1 MGLASL
7 GDGAAWA
14 EETSIV
20 LLVVGCGH
28 HGPIDASSLVEPGP
42 VDRRFHCRDALSGDL
57 GIHLFDGKLAI
68 VQSFA
73 ELFGDG
79 HFRFHGAHGVCN
91 SRAAASLNLRIA
103 TLFVLHGVGGPRL
116 GQVRA
121 DANLLAQFRVLL
133 LQLV

>member
-1 MGLASL
+1 M
-7 GDGAAWA
+7 
-14 EETSIV
+14 
-20 LLVVGCGH
+20 LVVGSGH
-28 HGPIDASSLVEPGP
+28 HGPVDASSLVEPGP
-42 VDRRFHCRDALSGDL
+42 VDGRFHRGDALSCDL

-79 HFRFHGAHGVCN
+79 HFRLHGTRCVCN

-103 TLFVLHGVGGPRL
+103 TRFVLYGVGGSRL
-116 GQVRA
+116 GQVLP
-121 DANLLAQFRVLL
+121 DANLLAQFLALL

>member
-1 MGLASL
+1 M
-7 GDGAAWA
+7 
-14 EETSIV
+14 
-20 LLVVGCGH
+20 LVVGSGH

-42 VDRRFHCRDALSGDL
+42 VDRRFHSGDALSCDL

-79 HFRFHGAHGVCN
+79 HFRFHGAHRVCN

-103 TLFVLHGVGGPRL
+103 ALFVLYGVGGSRL
-116 GQVRA
+116 GQVCA
-121 DANLLAQFRVLL
+121 DANLLAQFLVLL
-133 LQLV
+133 LQMV